1 MSARDVLLRPAP
13 DCCCC
18 HSILRQRLTPVGAE
32 CSLATCRLI
41 HHEALFMNKLELFR
55 ERRRALHR
63 WTQCNP
69 PLLAEWDEY
78 GRPRGGRERAA
89 THQEAPTTTQ
99 SSRVQGAA
107 QPCHVRASSALPPK
121 RGPPE
126 VVAAASVPLISRA
139 SGSFPL
145 PSPPEAPALQRI
157 PPAPPPSVSAKG
169 TLNCT
174 PPFGL
179 MGKRSGQQP
188 SARCSRDFATAHASP
203 TQMRGDV
210 STMHPQRFVLNP
222 CLVLHL
228 VHFRVPGN
236 GGSRDNK
243 RDKTMMH
250 CNT

>member
-169 TLNCT
+169 TLNCI
-174 PPFGL
+174 PRL
-179 MGKRSGQQP
+179 ALWEKGQDSSP
-188 SARCSRDFATAHASP
+188 APGVHGTSRQLTHR
-203 TQMRGDV
+203 QHR
-210 STMHPQRFVLNP
+210 
-222 CLVLHL
+222 
-228 VHFRVPGN
+228 
-236 GGSRDNK
+236 
-243 RDKTMMH
+243 
-250 CNT
+250 